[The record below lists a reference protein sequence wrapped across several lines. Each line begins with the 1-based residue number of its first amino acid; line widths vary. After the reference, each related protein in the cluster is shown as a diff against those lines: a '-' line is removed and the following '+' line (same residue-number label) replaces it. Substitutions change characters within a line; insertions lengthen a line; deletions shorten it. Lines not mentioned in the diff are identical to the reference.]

1 MKANGG
7 KAIESQLES
16 ITKYGQ
22 SDDAQATLEQIQKE
36 QAEETTQRAMAFSM
50 NQSV

>member
-16 ITKYGQ
+16 IQKYGQ
-22 SDDAQATLEQIQKE
+22 SDDAQATLDQIQAE
-36 QAEETTQRAMAFSM
+36 QAAETSQRAAAFSM
-50 NQSV
+50 NQSI